1 MIRVHVVVSGRVQ
14 GVGYRAGAQRY
25 ANQLGLSGWVR
36 NQPDGSVEILAE
48 GPDDKVEELLTW
60 CRSGPFLANVENLNV
75 ERRIFKG
82 DLKGFSRL

>member
-1 MIRVHVVVSGRVQ
+1 MIRVHVVVYGRVQ

-25 ANQLGLSGWVR
+25 ANQRGLSGWVR

-60 CRSGPFLANVENLNV
+60 CRSGSFLANVENLNV